1 MRLHTQPNPFTAH
14 IDFDDTD
21 TDVLMEADD
30 LHGGGDEAV
39 GELGDVDKTVLM
51 DTDVDESTEVGDVRH
66 DASEFHSYDEV
77 VEGVDILVEL
87 EDFNLSTWVTSRL
100 LKLGEDVTEGCLTP
114 SPLQP
119 PPAPQKRGE
128 PYLRS
133 VRYCSYARFLCCM
146 SIHFQI

>member
-1 MRLHTQPNPFTAH
+1 
-14 IDFDDTD
+14 
-21 TDVLMEADD
+21 MEADD
-30 LHGGGDEAV
+30 LRGVGDEAV

-100 LKLGEDVTEGCLTP
+100 LKLGEDVT
-114 SPLQP
+114 
-119 PPAPQKRGE
+119 
-128 PYLRS
+128 
-133 VRYCSYARFLCCM
+133 
-146 SIHFQI
+146 

>member
-1 MRLHTQPNPFTAH
+1 MRLHTQPNPVTAH

-30 LHGGGDEAV
+30 LRGVGDEAV

-100 LKLGEDVTEGCLTP
+100 LKLGEDVT
-114 SPLQP
+114 
-119 PPAPQKRGE
+119 
-128 PYLRS
+128 
-133 VRYCSYARFLCCM
+133 
-146 SIHFQI
+146 